1 MGFCV
6 LHYDKQTGSSPGL
19 AMHIERGILR
29 DGEWVPFTPKSA
41 DVSRSHLNRELID
54 DIKGSRNERIEN
66 RIKEAGVKVRKDSV
80 RALTLIMSAS
90 TEDMQR
96 ISSEGKFDDWCH
108 ASIKWAQDTHGKEN
122 VVSAVL
128 HMDET
133 TPHLHLTVVPIV
145 KGESKD
151 QAYRKAK
158 EEKKAKEG
166 EEPKKKRKYKKKD
179 PEEFRLCAADV
190 MARGKLRDYQTSY
203 AQAVGEFGLERGIED
218 SPNSHVD
225 INDWYKDLV
234 KKGNNLKSEITQ
246 LKAERDDLTASN
258 ALAKAKV
265 EGAVKNTAKGL
276 GEAIASV
283 GKGFGK
289 SIAEMGTYA
298 FPSKARDREMKAKEE
313 AEKYK
318 NRAIEEVNKRR
329 EAESERD
336 KAKREK
342 KQFIETYSAEIKHIN
357 RNDSL
362 IENLREE
369 NTQLKE
375 SKQALDDYY
384 QEAERVGISLEDA
397 NNLRKTKH
405 SELSAITDKETGDV
419 ITRADGQPIKI
430 EYSWGQSRVGENNIS
445 HLRLLIGRTFKRLKE
460 WLKDVRTSR
469 EFLINGKRNPEQTQ
483 QIKSVFRR

>member
-151 QAYRKAK
+151 QKYRREKAEK
-158 EEKKAKEG
+158 EAKEG
-166 EEPKKKRKYKKKD
+166 KEQKKKRKYKKKD
-179 PEEFRLCAADV
+179 SEELRLCAADV
-190 MARGKLRDYQTSY
+190 AARSKFREYQTSY
-203 AQAVGEFGLERGIED
+203 AQAVAEFGLERGIEQ
-218 SPNSHVD
+218 SPNSHID

-234 KKGNNLKSEITQ
+234 KKGNNLKAEISH
-246 LKAERDDLTASN
+246 LEAERDDLEASN
-258 ALAKAKV
+258 ALTKAKV

-276 GEAIASV
+276 GEALSSI
-283 GKGFGK
+283 GKGIGK
-289 SIAEMGTYA
+289 GIAEIGTYTI
-298 FPSKARDREMKAKEE
+298 PSKAREREMKANE
-313 AEKYK
+313 
-318 NRAIEEVNKRR
+318 RA
-329 EAESERD
+329 D
-336 KAKREK
+336 KAVAVAREEREKRQNAEREKTKAQNELNAFKTKYAPQLNEISRKNSLIEDLKEDLEQYKGLVKDCADLKLSAEDVITLKNSKVREEHTMLITNPLTQEKESRQLQFNGSKLLILVEQGWQFARKWIDSMLQALSHKREK
-342 KQFIETYSAEIKHIN
+342 E
-357 RNDSL
+357 
-362 IENLREE
+362 
-369 NTQLKE
+369 
-375 SKQALDDYY
+375 
-384 QEAERVGISLEDA
+384 
-397 NNLRKTKH
+397 
-405 SELSAITDKETGDV
+405 
-419 ITRADGQPIKI
+419 
-430 EYSWGQSRVGENNIS
+430 QS
-445 HLRLLIGRTFKRLKE
+445 
-460 WLKDVRTSR
+460 
-469 EFLINGKRNPEQTQ
+469 Q
-483 QIKSVFRR
+483 QIKRSSGFKM